1 VPIGTAI
8 QQNKGSNQTPHM
20 LFFDMNHCNN
30 KQLAYPDIDFDEYDI
45 VILDHTSTTT
55 SLVNAY
61 LNKAFAA
68 KRVSLV
74 NLVTSGLKNEQGGS
88 DLNTYG
94 CIRIMTRNK
103 KLRDD
108 LLGVVKR
115 AEDTYRH
122 PKQSHAIRRAFKARG
137 FVPTTKA
144 FISPGSSSPL
154 DLSLSGFQPGPTEL
168 RYLRRDG
175 KFAEFDVIDVD
186 ADGNCLFS
194 AIAEASDQ
202 SGQSAA
208 IRAAIHQR
216 LAGHRHLVPEAM
228 FLQIGL
234 GFTWKHAQSKDQY
247 LAFIKCDLVWGG
259 LTEIRAY
266 SLSRPILVFE
276 DPRTPRLFKDSI
288 EVLAIDWTQLP
299 QNLVCIVFQGNHY
312 AALRR
317 R

>member
-1 VPIGTAI
+1 
-8 QQNKGSNQTPHM
+8 M

-30 KQLAYPDIDFDEYDI
+30 KQLQYPDINFNEYDI

-55 SLVNAY
+55 SLVNTY

-74 NLVTSGLKNEQGGS
+74 SLVTSGLKNEQAGG

-103 KLRDD
+103 GLRDE
-108 LLGVVKR
+108 LLDVVKL
-115 AEDTYRH
+115 AEGTYRH
-122 PKQSHAIRRAFKARG
+122 PKESHAIRKAYKARG

-144 FISPGSSSPL
+144 FISPGSSNPL
-154 DLSLSGFQPGPTEL
+154 ELSLFDFHAVPTEL
-168 RYLRRDG
+168 RYRLPDG
-175 KFAEFDVIDVD
+175 STAVFDVIDVD

-194 AIAEASDQ
+194 AIAEALGHPD
-202 SGQSAA
+202 QSAA
-208 IRAAIHQR
+208 VRAAIHQR
-216 LAGHRHLVPEAM
+216 LTGNRNLVPHGM
-228 FLQIGL
+228 YLQVGL
-234 GFTWKHAQSKDQY
+234 GFTSKHAQNQDHYLTYIQRDQ
-247 LAFIKCDLVWGG
+247 IWGG

-266 SLSRPILVFE
+266 SLIRSILVFE
-276 DPRTPRLFKDSI
+276 DPRTPRLFRGGN
-288 EVLAIDWTQLP
+288 EVVPINWTQLP
-299 QNLVCIVFQGNHY
+299 QDVLYIVFQGNHY